1 MDYIYDGSF
10 SGFLTVIF
18 LAYKDLENISI
29 KTESRQE
36 NLFADLVKVET
47 DYKLAKRV
55 ERGLADKFSPRFF
68 RSVSLCFRS
77 FEKDK
82 EEVIARTIKGMYREG
97 FSYLKSPNDDPVK
110 FNAYIKNVLGEN
122 HDYKGLLRFEELAD
136 GTFYARFRPKNDI
149 IDLIYSHFVDR
160 MPNEKFIIHDLGRRL
175 AIFYKDGLVD
185 LMEVD
190 DFAYETTKE
199 EEYFSK
205 AWQEFYQAIKI
216 DQRENKKLMAAN
228 MPKYRWEFL
237 TEKNIKDKKKRDKD

>member
-1 MDYIYDGSF
+1 MDYVYDGSF
-10 SGFLTVIF
+10 AGLLTVIF
-18 LAYKDLENISI
+18 VAYRNLETIAI
-29 KTESRQE
+29 KKESDQAS
-36 NLFADLVKVET
+36 LFTDAIKVET

-55 ERGLADKFSPRFF
+55 EIGLTNKFSPRFF

-77 FEKDK
+77 FEEDK
-82 EEVIARTIKGMYREG
+82 EEVIAKTVKGMYREG
-97 FSYLKSPNDDPVK
+97 FAYLKSPNKAPVK

-149 IDLIYSHFVDR
+149 LDLIYSHFVDR
-160 MPNEKFIIHDLGRRL
+160 MPKEKFIIHDLGRNL

-185 LMEVD
+185 LMELS
-190 DFAYETTKE
+190 DFSYETTRE

-205 AWQEFYQAIKI
+205 AWQKFYQAVKI
-216 DQRENKKLMAAN
+216 DERENKKLMAAN

-237 TEKNIKDKKKRDKD
+237 TEKNLKDD